1 MVSKM
6 KGNGH
11 SILGSVVGIIVFI
24 VGIAFL
30 VASFI
35 LTYELFKALDEERI
49 ALFQNPTGSEHIV
62 ASIISWVLRSVFRL
76 ACLFVMGFIGSLIAA
91 RGAYIYG
98 ASKAMGNSHRTREM

>member
-11 SILGSVVGIIVFI
+11 STLGSIIGIIVFVI
-24 VGIAFL
+24 GIALL

-35 LTYELFKALDEERI
+35 LTYELFQALEKERL
-49 ALFQNPTGSEHIV
+49 ALLQNPTGSEHIA
-62 ASIISWVLRSVFRL
+62 ASIISWVLRSIFRL

-91 RGAYIYG
+91 RGAHIYG
-98 ASKAMGNSHRTREM
+98 ASRAIANSHRTREM